1 MANRPRLRGKVRGG
15 SREPRRLP
23 QSDTYYC
30 DLRVKP
36 INQSKPSGATDGLL
50 LFLLMHIS
58 MHMTLIEYQSQRD
71 YAREGTEYANH
82 SDYNRKRS
90 NMYHLPREKFPARA
104 EYTPPFRCRGM
115 PGNRLFKPSPAID
128 KAKDMAAG
136 FLSLLYQIRQRKSTI
151 NSTEKVNHKSQA

>member
-1 MANRPRLRGKVRGG
+1 
-15 SREPRRLP
+15 
-23 QSDTYYC
+23 
-30 DLRVKP
+30 
-36 INQSKPSGATDGLL
+36 
-50 LFLLMHIS
+50 MHIS

-71 YAREGTEYANH
+71 YARDGTEYANH
-82 SDYNRKRS
+82 SDCNRKRS

-136 FLSLLYQIRQRKSTI
+136 FLPLLYQIRQRKSTI
-151 NSTEKVNHKSQA
+151 KVRRNRDSYRANFLQNKFLTEQISHRANLRVCLSKSS